1 MDEPLLDRAHWTRVA
16 AEWTAWARSPKHD
29 AFWAYREALVA
40 YLGKGSGETL
50 EVGCGEGRVSRE
62 LKALGYR
69 VTAAD
74 TVAALV
80 EAARQAD
87 SAHEYT
93 VADAR
98 DLPFDDSSFD
108 QVVAYNVLMDVEDVP
123 ASLREIRRVMRPR
136 GQLFIS
142 IVHPFR
148 DRGNFANSQHD
159 APFVLEGTY
168 FGRQRF
174 EGVEDRDGLRMHF
187 AGWSQP
193 LEAYADALEE
203 AGLAITSIREP
214 IPVHSEDQEYL
225 KQWTRV
231 PMFLWLKTRPLSPAE
246 S

>member
-1 MDEPLLDRAHWTRVA
+1 MNKPLLDREHWTRVA

-29 AFWAYREALVA
+29 AFWAYREALIA
-40 YLGKGSGETL
+40 YLGKGSGKTL
-50 EVGCGEGRVSRE
+50 EVGCGEGRISRE

-74 TVAALV
+74 TVAELV

-87 SAHEYT
+87 SAHAYA

-123 ASLREIRRVMRPR
+123 SSLREIRRVMRPH

-148 DRGNFANSQHD
+148 DRGNFANAQPD
-159 APFVLEGTY
+159 APFVLEGSY

-174 EGVEDRDGLRMHF
+174 EGVEERGGLRMHF

-193 LEAYADALEE
+193 LEAYAGALEE

-214 IPVHSEDQEYL
+214 IPDHSEGQEHL

-231 PMFLWLKTRPLSPAE
+231 PMFLWLKARPIGLATG
-246 S
+246 